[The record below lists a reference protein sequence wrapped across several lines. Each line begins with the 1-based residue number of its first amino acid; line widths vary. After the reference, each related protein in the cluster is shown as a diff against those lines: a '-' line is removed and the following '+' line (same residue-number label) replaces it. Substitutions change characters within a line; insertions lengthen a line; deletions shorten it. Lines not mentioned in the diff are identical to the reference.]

1 MYRDFKGSCRKSNR
15 MWNGVAV
22 PLPIPLPV
30 AHAVTA
36 DCLSDLNARLE
47 FPASP
52 PEGCLF
58 ETH

>member
-1 MYRDFKGSCRKSNR
+1 
-15 MWNGVAV
+15 MWNGVAI
-22 PLPIPLPV
+22 PLPVPLPV

-36 DCLSDLNARLE
+36 DYRSDLNARLE

-52 PEGCLF
+52 PQGCLF